1 MLPAQ
6 PGAFA
11 FWPAEDNYSEFVQT
25 ELEQADSFPGGMDSE
40 LLTIFQNALLNVIS
54 LGMSPQAAA
63 EQAVMALQP

>member
-1 MLPAQ
+1 
-6 PGAFA
+6 
-11 FWPAEDNYSEFVQT
+11 
-25 ELEQADSFPGGMDSE
+25 LEQADSFPGGMDSE